1 MPLPS
6 RQLQRP
12 FGRRLGMTTPD
23 TRSPPVF
30 PDNLSRIE
38 DEKGEMNGGAEMG
51 MIGVGGAS
59 TFWKLG
65 AARNG
70 ERRQW
75 SQLLLDC

>member
-1 MPLPS
+1 MPPAS

-30 PDNLSRIE
+30 PDSLSRIE
-38 DEKGEMNGGAEMG
+38 DEKGEMG
-51 MIGVGGAS
+51 MIGVGGAP
-59 TFWKLG
+59 TFRKLG

-70 ERRQW
+70 EWRQR